1 MVSPELVEVEL
12 VAPNIL
18 APAGLDPNI
27 PPAVPVEPSTGVPD
41 GLPNNPV
48 VDVVVGA
55 ADPGVLKVIELVA
68 GVGWSV
74 TSEALMGDLIPA
86 SSSPC
91 GWMLAV
97 CPPSVLVEPSTSVP
111 DGLPNNPDVEGLA
124 SPRVKCFI
132 SILGQQGK

>member
-1 MVSPELVEVEL
+1 MVSPELDEVEL

-55 ADPGVLKVIELVA
+55 ADPEVLKVMELVA

-74 TSEALMGDLIPA
+74 TSDALTGDLIPA
-86 SSSPC
+86 SSTPC
-91 GWMLAV
+91 GWMLVV
-97 CPPSVLVEPSTSVP
+97 CPSVLVEPSTGVP
-111 DGLPNNPDVEGLA
+111 DGLPNNPDDVGLA
-124 SPRVKCFI
+124 SPRVKCFV
-132 SILGQQGK
+132 SSLR